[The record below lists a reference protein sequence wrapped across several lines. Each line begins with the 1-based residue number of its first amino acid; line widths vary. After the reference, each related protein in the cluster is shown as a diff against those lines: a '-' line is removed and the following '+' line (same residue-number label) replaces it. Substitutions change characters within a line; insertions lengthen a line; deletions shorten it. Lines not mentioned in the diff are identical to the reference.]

1 MKKAGKYIAI
11 LSRQLNIYFAHELS
25 ETELNASE
33 LLYLA
38 QLYARDGLTQEE
50 MAKELSVDKAATAR
64 VMQSMEKKSLIVR
77 KTDEKDKRAKRV
89 FLTEKATRFEDR
101 IREIQK
107 DWIAYIT
114 QDMTTEESEKFYS
127 QLIRMSGRAKELN
140 GK

>member
-11 LSRQLNIYFAHELS
+11 LSRQLNIYFTLELS

-33 LLYLA
+33 LVYLA
-38 QLYARDGLTQEE
+38 QLYAHDGLTQEE

-64 VMQSMEKKSLIVR
+64 VMQSMEKKNLIVR

-107 DWIAYIT
+107 DWITYIT
-114 QDMTTEESEKFYS
+114 QDMTMEESEKFYS
-127 QLIRMSGRAKELN
+127 QLIRMSERAKELN

>member
-33 LLYLA
+33 LVYLA
-38 QLYARDGLTQEE
+38 QLYAHDGLTQEE

-64 VMQSMEKKSLIVR
+64 VMQSMEKKNLIVR

-107 DWIAYIT
+107 DWITYIT
-114 QDMTTEESEKFYS
+114 QDMTMEESEKFYS
-127 QLIRMSGRAKELN
+127 QLIRMSERAKELN

>member
-11 LSRQLNIYFAHELS
+11 LSRQLNIYFTHELS

-33 LLYLA
+33 LVYLA
-38 QLYARDGLTQEE
+38 QLYAHDGLTQEE

-64 VMQSMEKKSLIVR
+64 VMQSMEKKNLIVR

-107 DWIAYIT
+107 DWITYIT
-114 QDMTTEESEKFYS
+114 QDMTMEESEKFYS
-127 QLIRMSGRAKELN
+127 QLIRMSERAKELN

>member
-1 MKKAGKYIAI
+1 MKKSGKYIAI

-33 LLYLA
+33 LVYLA
-38 QLYARDGLTQEE
+38 QLYAHDGLTQEE

-64 VMQSMEKKSLIVR
+64 VMQSMEKKNLIVR

-107 DWIAYIT
+107 DWITYIT
-114 QDMTTEESEKFYS
+114 QDMTMEESEKFYS
-127 QLIRMSGRAKELN
+127 QLIRMSERAKELN